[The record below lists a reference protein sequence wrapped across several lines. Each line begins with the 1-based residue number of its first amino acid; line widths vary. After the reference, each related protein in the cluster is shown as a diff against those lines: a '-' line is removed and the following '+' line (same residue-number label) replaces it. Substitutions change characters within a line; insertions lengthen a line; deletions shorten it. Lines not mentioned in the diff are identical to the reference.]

1 MKKVLILL
9 LVLGVL
15 MFGNV
20 AVAEEIAGE
29 SLEDIEFQNETN
41 PNPAPCSGE
50 GGGSGSG
57 GAPG

>member
-9 LVLGVL
+9 LVLGIL
-15 MFGNV
+15 MLGNV
-20 AVAEEIAGE
+20 AVAEEIAE
-29 SLEDIEFQNETN
+29 KSLEDIEFQNETN
-41 PNPAPCSGE
+41 PSPSPCSGE